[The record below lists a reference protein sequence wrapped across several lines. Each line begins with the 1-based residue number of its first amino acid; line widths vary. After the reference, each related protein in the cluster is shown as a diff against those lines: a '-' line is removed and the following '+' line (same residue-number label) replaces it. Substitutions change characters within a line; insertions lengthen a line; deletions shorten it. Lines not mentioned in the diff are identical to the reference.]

1 MCSSRGASVTID
13 VDIGMAVGAGAHR
26 FELNARF
33 ASTRDR
39 IVLFGPSGAGKTL
52 TLQAIAGLLRPQ
64 RGRIVVGDRVLFD
77 RTRGIDVPARQRRI
91 GYLFQDGA
99 LFPHLSVAAN
109 VGFGLMPTFGWR
121 LNEADRA
128 AVDEVLRKL
137 EIDHLRQHFP
147 HELSGG
153 QRQRVA
159 MARALVRE
167 PALLLLDEP
176 FAALDGALRAR
187 VRDELED
194 IRRRFGVPMLLI
206 SHDLDDVRHLADAL
220 VLYAPGRVVQ
230 VAERREPEGSTGA
243 PREVERLVELA
254 TTPWTAVPVR

>member
-1 MCSSRGASVTID
+1 MKIE
-13 VDIGMAVGAGAHR
+13 VDIRVALGRGGDR
-26 FELNARF
+26 FELGAQF

-39 IVLFGPSGAGKTL
+39 IVLFGPSGSGKTL
-52 TLQAIAGLLRPQ
+52 TLQAIAGLRRPDS
-64 RGRIVVGDRVLFD
+64 GRIVMGDRVLFD
-77 RTRGIDVPARQRRI
+77 RAAGINLPTRERRI

-99 LFPHLSVAAN
+99 LFPHLNVAAN
-109 VGFGLMPTFGWR
+109 VRFGLTSTFGWR
-121 LNEADRA
+121 LNARDQA
-128 AVDEVLRKL
+128 GVDEVLRKL
-137 EIDHLRQHFP
+137 EIDSLRRRYP

-194 IRRRFGVPMLLI
+194 IRGRFDVPMLLI
-206 SHDLDDVRHLADAL
+206 SHDLDDVRRLADAL
-220 VLYAPGRVVQ
+220 VLYAPGRIMQ
-230 VAERREPEGSTGA
+230 VAERGESAGSA
-243 PREVERLVELA
+243 ASAQEVERLVALA
-254 TTPWTAVPVR
+254 QTPWTPPPPAGVA

>member
-1 MCSSRGASVTID
+1 MRLDVNIRVTAGRGAD
-13 VDIGMAVGAGAHR
+13 R
-26 FELNARF
+26 FELHAQF
-33 ASTRDR
+33 TTARDR
-39 IVLFGPSGAGKTL
+39 SLLFGPSGAGKTL
-52 TLQAIAGLLRPQ
+52 TLLAIAGLLHPDS
-64 RGRIVVGDRVLFD
+64 GRIVVGDRVLFD
-77 RTRGIDVPARQRRI
+77 HAAGIDLPARDRRI

-109 VGFGLMPTFGWR
+109 VGFGLLPTFGRR
-121 LNEADRA
+121 LSAVDQA

-137 EIDHLRQHFP
+137 EIEGLRQRFP

-194 IRRRFGVPMLLI
+194 IRRRFDVPMLLI
-206 SHDLDDVRHLADAL
+206 SHDPDDVRRLADAL
-220 VLYAPGRVVQ
+220 VLYAPGRVMQ
-230 VAERREPEGSTGA
+230 VVERCEPEGSPA
-243 PREVERLVELA
+243 AAIEVERLVELA
-254 TTPWTAVPVR
+254 LTPWAPPQAA